1 MIGLIRRSTGSLAV
15 LCCLSSVALFAP
27 AVVHAFE
34 PPKAKTLIGPEL
46 SDREK
51 VIQALNRLSFGP
63 RPGEV
68 DAVLNNGGWQQ
79 WVKEQMT
86 PDKIDDSAVDREISS
101 RFKWAGKTNIMEFK
115 KDCPLADQ
123 GKKQY
128 PNLQKELPEYVL
140 IRATES
146 KRQFNEVMVEFW
158 RNHFCV
164 DMPDKEK
171 SRSWT
176 AGHYEEQVI
185 RKNVFGKFKTMLF
198 ASATHPAML
207 EYLDNQLSKANDW
220 NENYAREVMEL
231 HTVGADV
238 NYGNDDV
245 RELSK
250 ALTGWQ
256 YNDRYEFAF
265 NAAEHQPGYKYWLS
279 MKLPPGREGGEMA
292 LVALASSQECANFI
306 SLKLCRYLVNDN
318 PSPALVKSVAAVFKK
333 TDGDLPKV
341 YEAII
346 NSPDFMSRENFRSKF
361 KTPFQFAVSAL
372 RATDAKIDDAHD
384 VAHVIEKMGQ
394 PIYNCPDPTGYRF
407 VAESW
412 MDSGVLTA
420 RWDFAWNLVRD
431 QVNGINVGD
440 TVLNKYKN
448 LDPDKMKVQM
458 AHDIIGSEIG
468 DREKNMDVTEAPRM
482 LSILLGSPS
491 FQQL

>member
-1 MIGLIRRSTGSLAV
+1 MIRSMRCSCQLAV
-15 LCCLSSVALFAP
+15 LFCCVSTLSLFAP
-27 AVVHAFE
+27 KVAQAFE
-34 PPKAKTLIGPEL
+34 PPKAKTLVGPEL
-46 SDREK
+46 TDREK
-51 VIQALNRLSFGP
+51 VIQVLNRLSFGP

-68 DAVLNNGGWQQ
+68 DAVLNNGGWQN
-79 WVKEQMT
+79 WIKEQMD
-86 PDKIDDSAVDREISS
+86 PSKIDDSAADKDITR
-101 RFKWAGKTNIMEFK
+101 RFRWSGKANIMEFK
-115 KDCPLADQ
+115 KACPQTQEKNPKA
-123 GKKQY
+123 
-128 PNLQKELPEYVL
+128 NLEGELPEYVL
-140 IRATES
+140 IRAVES

-185 RKNVFGKFKTMLF
+185 RKNVFGKFKTMLY

-207 EYLDNQLSKANDW
+207 EYLDNQLSHVNSW

-256 YNDRYEFAF
+256 YNESYQFVF
-265 NAAEHQPGYKYWLS
+265 NAKEHQPGPKYWLS
-279 MKLPPGREGGEMA
+279 MTLPEGQGGGEMA
-292 LVALASSQECANFI
+292 LKALCESQECANFI
-306 SLKLCRYLVNDN
+306 SLKLCRHLVNDN
-318 PSPALVKSVAAVFKK
+318 PSPALIKSVAAVFKK

-341 YEAII
+341 YDAII
-346 NSPDFMSRENFRSKF
+346 NSPDFMSRENFRCKF
-361 KTPFQFAVSAL
+361 KTPFDFTVSAL
-372 RATDAKIDDAHD
+372 RATNATVDNAHD
-384 VAHVIEKMGQ
+384 VVHVIGKMGQ

-412 MDSGVLTA
+412 MDSGVLTS

-431 QVNGINVGD
+431 QVNGVD
-440 TVLNKYKN
+440 VPEALLAKYKS
-448 LDPDKMKVQM
+448 LDSQKMEAAM
-458 AHDIIGSEIG
+458 AQDFVGGDIG
-468 DREKNMDVTEAPRM
+468 DVEKKMDVTEAPRM

-491 FQQL
+491 FQQQ

>member
-1 MIGLIRRSTGSLAV
+1 MLESIRRSSIPLAV
-15 LCCLSSVALFAP
+15 VCGLCSLALFAP
-27 AVVHAFE
+27 LAAHAFE

-51 VIQALNRLSFGP
+51 VIQVLNRMGFGP

-68 DAVLNNGGWQQ
+68 DAVLNNGGWER
-79 WVKEQMT
+79 WVKEQME
-86 PDKIDDSAVDREISS
+86 PEKIDDSASEKAISR
-101 RFKWAGKTNIMEFK
+101 RFAWSGKANIMEFK
-115 KDCPLADQ
+115 KACPMTQEKNPKA
-123 GKKQY
+123 
-128 PNLQKELPEYVL
+128 NLEAELPQYVL
-140 IRATES
+140 TRAVTS

-185 RKNVFGKFKTMLF
+185 RKYAFGKFKPMLY

-207 EYLDNQLSKANDW
+207 EYLDNQLSHVNSW
-220 NENYAREVMEL
+220 NENFAREVMEL

-238 NYGNDDV
+238 NYNNDDV

-256 YNDRYEFAF
+256 YNEKYEFVF
-265 NAAEHQPGYKYWLS
+265 NEKEHQPGYKYWLT
-279 MKLPPGREGGEMA
+279 MKLPPGKEGGEMA
-292 LVALASSQECANFI
+292 LYALASSQECANFI
-306 SLKLCRYLVNDN
+306 ALKLCRYLVNDN
-318 PSPALVKSVAAVFKK
+318 PSAALVKKVAEVFKK

-341 YEAII
+341 YEAIVM
-346 NSPDFMSRENFRSKF
+346 SPEFLSRENFRCKF
-361 KTPFQFAVSAL
+361 KTPFDFTVSAL
-372 RATDAKIDDAHD
+372 RATDAKIENAHD
-384 VAHVIEKMGQ
+384 TVRIVGKMGQ

-412 MDSGVLTA
+412 MDAGVLTS
-420 RWDFAWNLVRD
+420 RWDFAWSLVRG
-431 QVNGINVGD
+431 QINGID
-440 TVLNKYKN
+440 MSDAFMAKYKGMEAS
-448 LDPDKMKVQM
+448 KMQSKMVE
-458 AHDIIGSEIG
+458 DVIGGDIG
-468 DREKNMDVTEAPRM
+468 DREKKMDATEAPRM

-491 FQQL
+491 FQQQ